1 MVPLQHSRLST
12 FGPAALGGAK
22 GPEEEPKI
30 TRETEPDEFWQTPSE
45 AKGENPAKDP
55 LAIIGILGIFFPF
68 ILLGIA
74 IATGYVDVSNYRYG
88 GH

>member
-1 MVPLQHSRLST
+1 LTPSAT
-12 FGPAALGGAK
+12 GGD
-22 GPEEEPKI
+22 EEPVEPKL
-30 TRETEPDEFWQTPSE
+30 TRETEPDQYWQTPSE
-45 AKGENPAKDP
+45 AKGESPVKDP